1 MKIIHCADLHLDSK
15 LESNLTADK
24 AKMRRDELLD
34 TFERLVEFGE
44 QQGVSAVMIAGDMF
58 DKNHIRKLAK
68 NRALEIIESHPYI
81 TFLYLKGNHDKT
93 DFLADLEG
101 DIPH

>member
-44 QQGVSAVMIAGDMF
+44 QQGVSAVHA
-58 DKNHIRKLAK
+58 RLRL
-68 NRALEIIESHPYI
+68 NRNGALR
-81 TFLYLKGNHDKT
+81 
-93 DFLADLEG
+93 
-101 DIPH
+101 